1 MFKHINVIGE
11 SNEKFIKKFNTTC
24 KSLRFTFNDNT
35 CRDNPLTWLQSA
47 FEELHTYIV
56 KDAAPSDRVGITLRN
71 PNFPD
76 KPIGLSF
83 RRVDQLSVKVI
94 MSLLEKVMQSNAS
107 FFSSDLLVLNVD
119 RVRVPVG
126 YGRKNLTGLKFEDF
140 CKSKKQGII
149 PSSIQKSHPASRKRH
164 PGNSQGQPQGQIS
177 RSSTWPWK
185 NVKVKSCPRSRVD
198 HEQSSEP
205 SAWPWT
211 QGQKYVPH
219 VGHAPPP

>member
-56 KDAAPSDRVGITLRN
+56 KDAAPSDRVGIALRN

-126 YGRKNLTGLKFEDF
+126 YGRKNLTGKAIQHPE
-140 CKSKKQGII
+140 K
-149 PSSIQKSHPASRKRH
+149 PSSIQKRHPASRKDIQH
-164 PGNSQGQPQGQIS
+164 PEKTSRKFPRSTPKVNPQGQIP
-177 RSSTWPWK
+177 RSPTWP
-185 NVKVKSCPRSRVD
+185 
-198 HEQSSEP
+198 
-205 SAWPWT
+205 
-211 QGQKYVPH
+211 
-219 VGHAPPP
+219 

>member
-24 KSLRFTFNDNT
+24 RSLRFTFNDET
-35 CRDNPLTWLQSA
+35 CKDNPLTWLQSA

-56 KDAAPSDRVGITLRN
+56 KDAAPSDRVGVVLRN

-83 RRVDQLSVKVI
+83 RRVDQLSVGVI

-119 RVRVPVG
+119 RVRIPVG
-126 YGRKNLTGLKFEDF
+126 YGRKNLTENQKG
-140 CKSKKQGII
+140 
-149 PSSIQKSHPASRKRH
+149 IQKSHPASRKDIQHPEKPSSIQKRH
-164 PGNSQGQPQGQIS
+164 PAS
-177 RSSTWPWK
+177 RKAIQKRHPASRITPK
-185 NVKVKSCPRSRVD
+185 NKLRHP
-198 HEQSSEP
+198 E
-205 SAWPWT
+205 SAP
-211 QGQKYVPH
+211 KDKKHPLYV
-219 VGHAPPP
+219 GL